1 MPEFYI
7 LSNIN
12 QFNLVYLVKRKLQN
26 EKQEPVMVMM
36 ETILEIY
43 DQNNISFNVGL
54 LLLKIN
60 FSLIFFSGM
69 KYPIV
74 IRNTKVKI
82 LFKKIFIDVF
92 GRARSQLCHAGSCS
106 CGLQALGIVSVV
118 CGIQFYQQGSKL
130 SPLHWKHRV
139 LTTGSPGKSQDS
151 SVNYFRLLYLLSSSS
166 LKS

>member
-1 MPEFYI
+1 
-7 LSNIN
+7 
-12 QFNLVYLVKRKLQN
+12 
-26 EKQEPVMVMM
+26 MVMM
-36 ETILEIY
+36 EIILEIY

-82 LFKKIFIDVF
+82 LFKKIFIYVF
-92 GRARSQLCHAGSCS
+92 GCARSQLCHAGSCS
-106 CGLQALGIVSVV
+106 CGLQALGIVGVV
-118 CGIQFYQQGSKL
+118 RGIQFYHQGSKL
-130 SPLHWKHRV
+130 SPLHWKQSLNHWYTREV
-139 LTTGSPGKSQDS
+139 PRFLSKL
-151 SVNYFRLLYLLSSSS
+151 YLLYLLSSSS